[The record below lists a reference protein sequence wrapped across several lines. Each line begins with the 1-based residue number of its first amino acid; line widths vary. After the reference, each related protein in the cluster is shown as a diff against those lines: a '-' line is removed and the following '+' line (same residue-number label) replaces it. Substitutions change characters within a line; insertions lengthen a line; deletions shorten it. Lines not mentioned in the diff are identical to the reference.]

1 MEYVNIY
8 NENHEK
14 FSINWIVP
22 KNAENLNKVI
32 KLNQIYEKNKE
43 IQLEDGKVVLSEK
56 LAKKMQVKPKDTIEF
71 FINDEY
77 RRIEIGTIT
86 ENYFED
92 YVYLTKET
100 YEKLFGIY
108 KSNVI
113 LIKQSE
119 SDKKEFDKTIQKN
132 KNVMNI
138 VRKSSTSKL
147 MEDVLASLNSVVIV
161 LILSSAILTFVIL
174 YNLSTI
180 NISERKREISTLKV
194 LGFYDEEVDA
204 YITKENYLITII
216 GILLGLISGRYL
228 SYYVISSC
236 EPDYMMFTKDI
247 SLYSYLY
254 TSIISLVFTIIVSKI
269 THYNLKKIDMVVSLK
284 SIE

>member
-1 MEYVNIY
+1 
-8 NENHEK
+8 
-14 FSINWIVP
+14 
-22 KNAENLNKVI
+22 
-32 KLNQIYEKNKE
+32 
-43 IQLEDGKVVLSEK
+43 
-56 LAKKMQVKPKDTIEF
+56 MQVKPKDTIEF

-161 LILSSAILTFVIL
+161 LILLSAILTFVIL

-180 NISERKREISTLKV
+180 NIRERKREISTLKV

>member
-1 MEYVNIY
+1 
-8 NENHEK
+8 
-14 FSINWIVP
+14 
-22 KNAENLNKVI
+22 
-32 KLNQIYEKNKE
+32 
-43 IQLEDGKVVLSEK
+43 
-56 LAKKMQVKPKDTIEF
+56 
-71 FINDEY
+71 
-77 RRIEIGTIT
+77 
-86 ENYFED
+86 
-92 YVYLTKET
+92 
-100 YEKLFGIY
+100 
-108 KSNVI
+108 
-113 LIKQSE
+113 
-119 SDKKEFDKTIQKN
+119 
-132 KNVMNI
+132 MNI

-161 LILSSAILTFVIL
+161 LILLSAILTFVIL

-180 NISERKREISTLKV
+180 NIRERKREISTLKV